1 MKCPICEKDTEVVRT
16 GKYFGKNV
24 TKQCYQCKECR
35 SYFRESIPHKGS
47 VNQNN
52 ALASDSKEG

>member
-1 MKCPICEKDTEVVRT
+1 MECPYCKNTELVRT

-35 SYFRESIPHKGS
+35 SYFRVSLPHKGNEIVTNGLS
-47 VNQNN
+47 GATQ
-52 ALASDSKEG
+52 EE